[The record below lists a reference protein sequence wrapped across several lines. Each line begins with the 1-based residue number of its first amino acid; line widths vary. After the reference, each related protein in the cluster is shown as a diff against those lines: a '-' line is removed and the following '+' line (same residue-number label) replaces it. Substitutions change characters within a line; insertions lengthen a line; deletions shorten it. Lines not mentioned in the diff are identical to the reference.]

1 MGKLKNED
9 IKEYLK
15 EGKEILGNLFINIYG
30 ESLNRVSEDAFSEA
44 IEKGIEN
51 TIASLYD
58 ADVSDDEIIR
68 VLNKFWGIN
77 KSEAESR
84 IIYEKSQATIREVKH
99 CLKMQGW
106 SDIRIKDF
114 MKLNRVSIK
123 IRHNNELWKLRRRP
137 EKLIQEV
144 QKEK

>member
-99 CLKMQGW
+99 YLKMQGW

>member
-68 VLNKFWGIN
+68 VLNKYWGIN
-77 KSEAESR
+77 KSGAESS

-99 CLKMQGW
+99 YLKMQGW

>member
-15 EGKEILGNLFINIYG
+15 EGKEILGNLFVNIYG

-58 ADVSDDEIIR
+58 SDVSDDEIIR

-77 KSEAESR
+77 KSEAERR

-99 CLKMQGW
+99 YLKMQGW

-123 IRHNNELWKLRRRP
+123 IRHNNELWKLRRRS

>member
-1 MGKLKNED
+1 MGKLKNEY

-15 EGKEILGNLFINIYG
+15 QGNEILGNLFINIYG
-30 ESLNRVSEDAFSEA
+30 ESLNKVGEEAFSEA

-58 ADVSDDEIIR
+58 ADVRDDEIIR

-77 KSEAESR
+77 KNEAESR

-99 CLKMQGW
+99 YLKMQGW
-106 SDIRIKDF
+106 SDIRIKEF
-114 MKLNRVSIK
+114 MKLNKVSIK
-123 IRHNNELWKLRRRP
+123 IRNNNELWKLRRRP

-144 QKEK
+144 QKEN

>member
-1 MGKLKNED
+1 MAKLKNEY

-15 EGKEILGNLFINIYG
+15 QGKEILGDLFRNIYG
-30 ESLNRVSEDAFSEA
+30 ESLNRVGEEAFSEA

-58 ADVSDDEIIR
+58 SDVSDYEIIR

-77 KSEAESR
+77 KNEAESR
-84 IIYEKSQATIREVKH
+84 IIYEKDQATIREIKH
-99 CLKMQGW
+99 YLKMQGC
-106 SDIRIKDF
+106 SDIRIKEF

-137 EKLIQEV
+137 EKLMQEV